1 MRENNISAVLC
12 GRVRLSAHCGKFF
25 CCIDSRMEVKIMIK
39 IENVN
44 KTFVMKKLE
53 VHALQNVN
61 LEIAAGEIFGI
72 IGYSGAGKST
82 LIRCINLLERPTTGS
97 IIVDGEELTSLNA
110 KGIRQVRRKIGMIFQ
125 HFNLMP
131 SRSVLGNV
139 LFALRKSPLTKTEK
153 EAKAIDLLTLVGLSH
168 RIHSYPSN
176 LSGGEKQRVA
186 IARALA
192 NDPKVLL
199 CDEATSAL
207 DPETTASILK
217 LLKEVAQKLQ
227 VTIVLI
233 THDMDVIKEICDKV
247 AVIEGGKVKET
258 GKVLEI
264 FANPTAD
271 ITKQF
276 VAQSS
281 GIEKVYEL
289 IEEDADV
296 VALAEDEMLIRLTY
310 SDQNASEALIY
321 QLTKR
326 FDLKTNIIFGDMN
339 LIQGVAI
346 GTLVINCCGKQ
357 GDRDA
362 ALKYIKAQGVQV
374 EVLKSCSNN

>member
-1 MRENNISAVLC
+1 
-12 GRVRLSAHCGKFF
+12 
-25 CCIDSRMEVKIMIK
+25 MIK

-44 KTFVMKKLE
+44 KTFVMKKRE
-53 VHALQNVN
+53 VHALQKIN
-61 LEIAAGEIFGI
+61 LEIETGEVFGI

-97 IIVDGEELTSLNA
+97 VVVDSEELTALTP
-110 KGIRQVRRKIGMIFQ
+110 KELRQARRKIGMIFQ

-139 LFALRKSPLTKTEK
+139 LFALKGADMNKAEK
-153 EAKAIDLLTLVGLSH
+153 EAKAIELLNLVGLSH
-168 RIHSYPSN
+168 RINSYPSN

-217 LLKEVAQKLQ
+217 LLKEVSQKLG

-233 THDMDVIKEICDKV
+233 THAMEVIKEICDKV
-247 AVIEGGKVKET
+247 AVIEGGKVREKGT
-258 GKVLEI
+258 VLEL
-264 FANPTAD
+264 FSNPKSD
-271 ITKQF
+271 VTKQF

-289 IEEDADV
+289 IEENADIM
-296 VALAEDEMLIRLTY
+296 ALKDDEMILKLTY
-310 SDQNASEALIY
+310 NDSTAKEAMIY
-321 QLTKR
+321 QLTKK

-339 LIQGVAI
+339 LIQGVGI
-346 GTLVINCCGKQ
+346 GTLVVKCCGIQ
-357 GDRDA
+357 GNREEA
-362 ALKYIKAQGVQV
+362 IRYIKEKGIQV
-374 EVLKSCSNN
+374 EVMKSC